1 METPRVI
8 RRLKPHLIE
17 ALVFALVTLLLVAGA
32 HRRNRLWGNEIDL
45 WTDCVAKSSTKAR
58 PYFNL
63 GFAYMNAGIYD
74 KALAMTEKA
83 IEIDPKF
90 ANAYYNL
97 GLIHQK
103 TGDRGKAIA
112 LGKRALEIDPKL
124 HMAYFSLGAFYFEN
138 GQYPEA
144 GEAYKKFLAVYP
156 YFPEVHNLLAIVYS
170 AQKQFDNA
178 IKEFEEE
185 IRVNPS
191 HVLAHLNVGQ
201 TYWFE
206 FKNREKALYHLK
218 IALML
223 DPFLPNRGQIRKLVH
238 FLERS
243 PS

>member
-1 METPRVI
+1 MRQ
-8 RRLKPHLIE
+8 
-17 ALVFALVTLLLVAGA
+17 LLVSLLAIAYLVSPIVSLGA
-32 HRRNRLWGNEIDL
+32 SAESDFANGLAFYEKSQYDL
-45 WTDCVAKSSTKAR
+45 AIQELTRAQ
-58 PYFNL
+58 
-63 GFAYMNAGIYD
+63 
-74 KALAMTEKA
+74 EKN
-83 IEIDPKF
+83 PKF

-103 TGDRGKAIA
+103 TGDRAKAIA

-124 HMAYFSLGAFYFEN
+124 HMAYYSLGAFYFEN

-144 GEAYKKFLAVYP
+144 EEAYKKFLAVYP

-185 IRVNPS
+185 IRVNPY